1 MVRLALPAILTA
13 AGRVRFFRET
23 RQQLNGGRAARLA
36 KLDCSI
42 GKKLLV
48 LQAAGGSYK
57 LRISC
62 KEAGMGLMVEQLM
75 RLRL

>member
-42 GKKLLV
+42 GQKIFQFYKLLE
-48 LQAAGGSYK
+48 APISY
-57 LRISC
+57 
-62 KEAGMGLMVEQLM
+62 A
-75 RLRL
+75 